1 MNGFYFVLICI
12 VFNVSGQ
19 FTLKVGMNRF
29 GEIAVDQHL
38 PLTMLKVLMLPTT
51 LLGMSFYIVGS
62 IAWLI
67 ALSKIDLSVAYPMLS
82 IGYIIVMIIS
92 FLFLNES
99 LTITKIFG
107 TLMIVGGIFFI
118 SR

>member
-1 MNGFYFVLICI
+1 MNGLYFVLICI

-29 GEIAVDQHL
+29 GEISVDQHL
-38 PLTMLKVLMLPTT
+38 PQTMLKVLMMPTT
-51 LLGMSFYIVGS
+51 LLGLSFYIVGS
-62 IAWLI
+62 VAWLI
-67 ALSKIDLSVAYPMLS
+67 ALSKVELSVAYPMLS
-82 IGYIIVMIIS
+82 IGYIIVMIVS
-92 FLFLNES
+92 YYFLNET

>member
-1 MNGFYFVLICI
+1 
-12 VFNVSGQ
+12 
-19 FTLKVGMNRF
+19 MNRF

-38 PLTMLKVLMLPTT
+38 PLTMFKVLMLPTT